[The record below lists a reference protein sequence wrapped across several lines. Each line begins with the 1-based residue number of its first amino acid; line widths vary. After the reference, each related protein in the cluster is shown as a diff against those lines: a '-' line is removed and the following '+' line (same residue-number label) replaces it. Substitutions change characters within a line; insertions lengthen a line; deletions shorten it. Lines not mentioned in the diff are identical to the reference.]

1 MTTSLTNPV
10 ASGGFNLNDNG
21 VLTPLMTTNER
32 MLDVLGEAIPY
43 KFVLGSCNTQIF
55 WQEYTW

>member
-1 MTTSLTNPV
+1 M

-32 MLDVLGEAIPY
+32 MLDVIVPNLLQLGEAILY
-43 KFVLGSCNTQIF
+43 KFVLDNCNIQIF